1 ICGSSERK
9 PPVAFAEVQRPNPR
23 GEAMVAELKWV
34 HDMIRRD
41 LRTVRQMAADVT
53 AGLPA
58 QEIQAGIRSLAANG
72 PLWQLKINCLQY
84 CRFVHSHHHAESIML
99 FPGLRRAN
107 PALNSVVDKLE
118 ADHLSISGLLD
129 EVGEAAQERSRLD
142 EVGEAAQELSSRED
156 PAVRERL
163 SQALQ
168 KLSTDLLAHLQYEEE
183 NISDTLRT
191 LPGWPGW

>member
-1 ICGSSERK
+1 MA
-9 PPVAFAEVQRPNPR
+9 VAGTELPNPR

-41 LRTVRQMAADVT
+41 LRTVRQLAADV
-53 AGLPA
+53 ASGLPA
-58 QEIQAGIRSLAANG
+58 PQIRAGVRSLAASG

-107 PALNSVVDKLE
+107 PALSPVVDKLE

-129 EVGEAAQERSRLD
+129 EVGEAAQK
-142 EVGEAAQELSSRED
+142 LSSGED

-163 SQALQ
+163 IQALQ

-183 NISDTLRT
+183 NISDTLRA

>member
-1 ICGSSERK
+1 MA
-9 PPVAFAEVQRPNPR
+9 VAGTELPNPR

-41 LRTVRQMAADVT
+41 LRTVRQLAADV
-53 AGLPA
+53 ASGLPA
-58 QEIQAGIRSLAANG
+58 SQIRAGVRSLAASG

-107 PALNSVVDKLE
+107 PALSPVVDKLE

-129 EVGEAAQERSRLD
+129 EVGEAAQK
-142 EVGEAAQELSSRED
+142 LSSGED

-163 SQALQ
+163 IQALQ

-183 NISDTLRT
+183 NISDTLRA